1 MLKNYFKIAIRNV
14 LRFKLYSFINIVG
27 LSVGIAACVLIML
40 WVQDEVNFDRFHKKV
55 ENIFRVMNYQGDFEN
70 RGAGTPAPLGPAMK
84 EEIPDVVNY
93 VRFAS
98 APRKVVVKYGKN
110 IFYENRIVFADPSV
124 FEVFTFPFVEGDP
137 NTVLSG
143 LSNVV
148 ISENIAHKYFGEEEP
163 VGKTLTIEGT
173 ENVVVS
179 GVIKNIPSQ
188 SHIQFDFLVSFE
200 NIYASHMYG
209 TRWGDFNFNTYVQL
223 RPNAYN
229 ADYNR
234 KLTDIAAS
242 HNCPQVVYGKLKFGL
257 QPMND
262 VHLDPGVAPAG
273 TEITAE
279 PGDKD
284 SVLIFSLIALFSLGI
299 ACINFMNIST
309 ARSETRR
316 KEVAVRK
323 ALGAYRYQLIGQF
336 VGESI
341 IMTLGASIIALG
353 WVELV
358 LPSFNSLTGKNLAL
372 KLLDMKSIL
381 DLTAITILTAIA
393 AAIYPALYLS
403 SFRPID
409 RLKQRMSG
417 FQLTFKGM
425 VKRSGASFLRTFLVV
440 AQFSLSIGL
449 IICTLVAL
457 KQLKFMRDKN
467 LGFNKD
473 NVVVVPVRENFGTK
487 YAMIKDQLLQNSSIV
502 GVTAEEWLQI
512 QGPRNTGGYGYNW
525 EGNPDPSRSPMIS
538 HTMVDY
544 DFIKTMNIKMVDGR
558 DFSKDHPSDAKEAF
572 IVNQEAVKMIGLK
585 SPVGKYFRLYGQ
597 EGKIIGVMQDAY
609 FSSLHRKV
617 EPLVYHILTDVNNA
631 RAFGAILVRV
641 KGSQISEGIS
651 AVEKVWKAQ
660 NPNSPFEFQL
670 LDEAINSRYISDQ
683 RTQKIFGA
691 FASIAIVISCLGLF
705 GLAAFTAQHRQKEIA
720 IRKTLG
726 APASKILASLTGD
739 FAKWVII
746 ANAISWP
753 VAYYFMNNWLKNFA
767 YRTDI
772 HLWIFV
778 ASGAMALVIALL
790 TVGSHAIKAATANPV
805 DSLRYE

>member
-1 MLKNYFKIAIRNV
+1 MLKSYFKIAIRNV

-40 WVQDEVNFDRFHKKV
+40 WVQDEVNFDRFHKNV
-55 ENIFRVMNYQGDFEN
+55 DNIFRVMNYQGDFEN

-84 EEIPDVVNY
+84 GENPDVVNF

-137 NTVLSG
+137 HTVLSG
-143 LSNVV
+143 LANVV
-148 ISENIAHKYFGEEEP
+148 ITENIANKYFGEEEP

-209 TRWGDFNFNTYVQL
+209 TKWGDFNFNTYVQL
-223 RPNAYN
+223 RPRTYN
-229 ADYNR
+229 AGFDR

-242 HNCPQVVYGKLKFGL
+242 HNCPQVVYGKQKFGL
-257 QPMND
+257 QPMNE
-262 VHLDPGVAPAG
+262 VHLDAGVAPAG

-279 PGDKD
+279 PGDKN
-284 SVLIFSLIALFSLGI
+284 SVLIFSIIAVFTLGI

-309 ARSETRR
+309 ARAETRR
-316 KEVAVRK
+316 KEVAMRK
-323 ALGAYRYQLIGQF
+323 TLGAYRYQLIGQF
-336 VGESI
+336 VGEST
-341 IMTLGASIIALG
+341 IMTLGASIIAFG
-353 WVELV
+353 MVELV
-358 LPSFNSLTGKNLAL
+358 LPSFNNLTGKNLAL
-372 KLLDMKSIL
+372 NLLSMNSL
-381 DLTAITILTAIA
+381 LNLTAIAILTAIS

-403 SFRPID
+403 AFHPID
-409 RLKQRMSG
+409 GLKERISG
-417 FQLTFKGM
+417 FHLKFRGM
-425 VKRSGASFLRTFLVV
+425 VKRSGTSFLRTFLVV

-449 IICTLVAL
+449 IICTLIAL
-457 KQLKFMRDKN
+457 KQLKFMHDKN
-467 LGFNKD
+467 LGFDKD
-473 NVVVVPVRENFGTK
+473 NVVVVPVRGNFGTK
-487 YAMIKDQLLQNSSIV
+487 YAMVKDQLLQNSCIV
-502 GVTAEEWLQI
+502 GVTAEEWFQI

-544 DFIKTMNIKMVDGR
+544 DFIKTTNIKMVDGR
-558 DFSKDHPSDAKEAF
+558 DFSRDHPTDAKEAF
-572 IVNQEAVKMIGLK
+572 IINQEAARMMGLK

-617 EPLVYHILTDVNNA
+617 EPLVYHVLTDANDA
-631 RAFGAILVRV
+631 RSYGAMLAKVR
-641 KGSQISEGIS
+641 GSQISDGIS
-651 AVEKVWKAQ
+651 TIERIWKAQ
-660 NPNSPFEFQL
+660 NPNSPFEFQF
-670 LDEAINSRYISDQ
+670 LDDAINSRYVSDQ

-691 FASIAIVISCLGLF
+691 FASIAVFISCLGLF
-705 GLAAFTAQHRQKEIA
+705 GLAAFTAQNKRKEIA

-726 APASKILASLTGD
+726 APASNILASLTGD

-746 ANAISWP
+746 ANVISWP
-753 VAYYFMNNWLKNFA
+753 TAYYFMNNWLKNFA
-767 YRTDI
+767 YKTDI
-772 HLWIFV
+772 NPWIFV
-778 ASGAMALVIALL
+778 SSGAVALVIALL

-805 DSLRYE
+805 EALRYE

>member
-1 MLKNYFKIAIRNV
+1 MLKSYFKIAIRNV

-40 WVQDEVNFDRFHKKV
+40 WVQDEVNFDRFHKNV
-55 ENIFRVMNYQGDFEN
+55 DNIFRVINYQGDFEN

-84 EEIPDVVNY
+84 GENPDVVNF

-137 NTVLSG
+137 HTVLSG
-143 LSNVV
+143 LANVV
-148 ISENIAHKYFGEEEP
+148 ITENIANKYFGEEEP

-200 NIYASHMYG
+200 NICASHMYG
-209 TRWGDFNFNTYVQL
+209 TKWGDFNFNTYVQL
-223 RPNAYN
+223 RPRTYN
-229 ADYNR
+229 AGFDR

-242 HNCPQVVYGKLKFGL
+242 HNCPQVVYGRQKFGL
-257 QPMND
+257 QPMNE
-262 VHLDPGVAPAG
+262 VHLDAGVAPAG

-279 PGDKD
+279 PGDKN
-284 SVLIFSLIALFSLGI
+284 SVLIFSIIAVFTLGI

-316 KEVAVRK
+316 KEVAMRK
-323 ALGAYRYQLIGQF
+323 TLGAYRYQLIGQF

-341 IMTLGASIIALG
+341 IMTLGASIIAFG
-353 WVELV
+353 MVELV
-358 LPSFNSLTGKNLAL
+358 LPSFNNLTGKNLAL
-372 KLLDMKSIL
+372 NLLSMNSL
-381 DLTAITILTAIA
+381 LNLTAIAILTAIS

-403 SFRPID
+403 AFHPID
-409 RLKQRMSG
+409 GFKQRISG
-417 FQLTFKGM
+417 FHLKFRGM
-425 VKRSGASFLRTFLVV
+425 VKRSGTSFLRTFLVV

-449 IICTLVAL
+449 IICTLIAL
-457 KQLKFMRDKN
+457 KQLKFMHDKN
-467 LGFNKD
+467 LGFDKD
-473 NVVVVPVRENFGTK
+473 NVVVVPVRGNFGTK
-487 YAMIKDQLLQNSSIV
+487 HAMVKDQLLQNSCIV
-502 GVTAEEWLQI
+502 GVTAEEWFQI

-544 DFIKTMNIKMVDGR
+544 DFIKTTNIKMVDGR
-558 DFSKDHPSDAKEAF
+558 DFSRDHPTDAKEAF
-572 IVNQEAVKMIGLK
+572 IINQEAARMMGLK

-617 EPLVYHILTDVNNA
+617 EPLVYHVLTDANDA
-631 RAFGAILVRV
+631 RSYGAMLVKVR
-641 KGSQISEGIS
+641 GSQISDGIS
-651 AVEKVWKAQ
+651 TIERIWKAQ
-660 NPNSPFEFQL
+660 NPNSPFEFQF
-670 LDEAINSRYISDQ
+670 LDDAINSRYVSDQ

-691 FASIAIVISCLGLF
+691 FASIAVFISCLGLF
-705 GLAAFTAQHRQKEIA
+705 GLAAFTAQNKRKEIA

-726 APASKILASLTGD
+726 APASNILASLTGD

-746 ANAISWP
+746 ANVISWP
-753 VAYYFMNNWLKNFA
+753 TAYYFMNNWLKNFA
-767 YRTDI
+767 YKTDI
-772 HLWIFV
+772 NPWIFV
-778 ASGAMALVIALL
+778 SSGAVALVIALL
-790 TVGSHAIKAATANPV
+790 TVSSHAIKAATANPV
-805 DSLRYE
+805 ESLRYE

>member
-1 MLKNYFKIAIRNV
+1 MLKNYFKIAIRNI
-14 LRFKLYSFINIVG
+14 LRFKLYSFINIIG

-40 WVQDEVNFDRFHKKV
+40 WVQDELTFDRFHKNV
-55 ENIFRVMNYQGDFEN
+55 DNIFRVINYEGNIEN

-84 EEIPDVVNY
+84 EEIPDVVNF

-98 APRKVVVKYGKN
+98 APRKLVVKYGKN
-110 IFYENRIVFADPSV
+110 VFYEDRISFADPSV
-124 FEVFTFPFVEGDP
+124 FEVFTFPFVEGSP
-137 NTVLSG
+137 KTALSR
-143 LSNVV
+143 LSDVV
-148 ISENIAHKYFGEEEP
+148 ISQNIAHKYFGEEEP
-163 VGKTLTIEGT
+163 VGKTLTIHGT
-173 ENVVVS
+173 ENVIVS
-179 GVIKNIPSQ
+179 GVIRNIPSQ
-188 SHIQFDFLVSFE
+188 SHIQFDILVSFE

-209 TRWGDFNFNTYVQL
+209 TEWGDFNFNTYVRL
-223 RPNAYN
+223 RPNALD
-229 ADYNR
+229 ADLNQ
-234 KLTDIAAS
+234 KLTNVAAA
-242 HNCPQVVYGKLKFGL
+242 HNCAQVVRGKLKFGL
-257 QPMND
+257 QPMNE
-262 VHLDPGVAPAG
+262 VHLDAGVAPAG
-273 TEITAE
+273 TEVTAE
-279 PGDKD
+279 PGDKN
-284 SVLIFSLIALFSLGI
+284 SVFIFSLIALFTLGI

-323 ALGAYRYQLIGQF
+323 TLGAYRHQLIGQF

-353 WVELV
+353 LVELV
-358 LPSFNSLTGKNLAL
+358 LPSFSSLTGKNLAL
-372 KLLDMKSIL
+372 NLLDMKSIL
-381 DLTAITILTAIA
+381 NLIAITVLTAVV

-403 SFRPID
+403 AFRPID
-409 RLKQRMSG
+409 GLKQRISQ
-417 FQLTFKGM
+417 FELVFKGR
-425 VKRSGASFLRTFLVV
+425 VKRSGTSFLRRFLVV

-512 QGPRNTGGYGYNW
+512 QGPRNTGGFGYNW

-558 DFSKDHPSDAKEAF
+558 DFSKEHPSDAKEAF
-572 IVNQEAVKMIGLK
+572 IVNQEAIRMMGLK

-617 EPLVYHILTDVNNA
+617 EPLVYHILTDINNA
-631 RAFGAILVRV
+631 QAFGAILVGV
-641 KGSQISEGIS
+641 KGSQLSEGIS
-651 AVEKVWKAQ
+651 AIEKIWKAQ

-670 LDEAINSRYISDQ
+670 LDEAINSRYVSDR

-691 FASIAIVISCLGLF
+691 FASIAIFISCLGLF
-705 GLAAFTAQHRQKEIA
+705 GLAAFTAQAKRKEIA

-753 VAYYFMNNWLKNFA
+753 MAYYFMNNWLKNFA
-767 YRTDI
+767 YSTDI
-772 HLWIFV
+772 NPWIFV

-805 DSLRYE
+805 ESLRYE

>member
-1 MLKNYFKIAIRNV
+1 
-14 LRFKLYSFINIVG
+14 
-27 LSVGIAACVLIML
+27 
-40 WVQDEVNFDRFHKKV
+40 
-55 ENIFRVMNYQGDFEN
+55 
-70 RGAGTPAPLGPAMK
+70 
-84 EEIPDVVNY
+84 
-93 VRFAS
+93 
-98 APRKVVVKYGKN
+98 
-110 IFYENRIVFADPSV
+110 
-124 FEVFTFPFVEGDP
+124 
-137 NTVLSG
+137 
-143 LSNVV
+143 
-148 ISENIAHKYFGEEEP
+148 
-163 VGKTLTIEGT
+163 
-173 ENVVVS
+173 
-179 GVIKNIPSQ
+179 
-188 SHIQFDFLVSFE
+188 
-200 NIYASHMYG
+200 
-209 TRWGDFNFNTYVQL
+209 
-223 RPNAYN
+223 
-229 ADYNR
+229 
-234 KLTDIAAS
+234 
-242 HNCPQVVYGKLKFGL
+242 
-257 QPMND
+257 
-262 VHLDPGVAPAG
+262 
-273 TEITAE
+273 
-279 PGDKD
+279 
-284 SVLIFSLIALFSLGI
+284 
-299 ACINFMNIST
+299 
-309 ARSETRR
+309 
-316 KEVAVRK
+316 
-323 ALGAYRYQLIGQF
+323 
-336 VGESI
+336 
-341 IMTLGASIIALG
+341 
-353 WVELV
+353 
-358 LPSFNSLTGKNLAL
+358 
-372 KLLDMKSIL
+372 
-381 DLTAITILTAIA
+381 
-393 AAIYPALYLS
+393 
-403 SFRPID
+403 
-409 RLKQRMSG
+409 
-417 FQLTFKGM
+417 
-425 VKRSGASFLRTFLVV
+425 
-440 AQFSLSIGL
+440 
-449 IICTLVAL
+449 
-457 KQLKFMRDKN
+457 
-467 LGFNKD
+467 
-473 NVVVVPVRENFGTK
+473 VRENFGTK

-753 VAYYFMNNWLKNFA
+753 VAYYVMNNWLKNFA

-805 DSLRYE
+805 ESLRYE

>member
-1 MLKNYFKIAIRNV
+1 
-14 LRFKLYSFINIVG
+14 
-27 LSVGIAACVLIML
+27 
-40 WVQDEVNFDRFHKKV
+40 
-55 ENIFRVMNYQGDFEN
+55 
-70 RGAGTPAPLGPAMK
+70 
-84 EEIPDVVNY
+84 
-93 VRFAS
+93 
-98 APRKVVVKYGKN
+98 
-110 IFYENRIVFADPSV
+110 
-124 FEVFTFPFVEGDP
+124 
-137 NTVLSG
+137 
-143 LSNVV
+143 
-148 ISENIAHKYFGEEEP
+148 
-163 VGKTLTIEGT
+163 
-173 ENVVVS
+173 
-179 GVIKNIPSQ
+179 
-188 SHIQFDFLVSFE
+188 
-200 NIYASHMYG
+200 
-209 TRWGDFNFNTYVQL
+209 
-223 RPNAYN
+223 
-229 ADYNR
+229 
-234 KLTDIAAS
+234 
-242 HNCPQVVYGKLKFGL
+242 
-257 QPMND
+257 MND
-262 VHLDPGVAPAG
+262 AHLDPGVAPAG

-323 ALGAYRYQLIGQF
+323 TLGAYRYQLIGQF

-353 WVELV
+353 LVELV

-372 KLLDMKSIL
+372 NLLDMKSVL
-381 DLTAITILTAIA
+381 NLTAITILTAIV
-393 AAIYPALYLS
+393 AAIYPAFYLS
-403 SFRPID
+403 AFHPID
-409 RLKQRMSG
+409 GLKQRISQ
-417 FQLTFKGM
+417 FQLVFKGR
-425 VKRSGASFLRTFLVV
+425 VKRSGTSFLRTFLVV

-457 KQLKFMRDKN
+457 KQLKFMHDKN

-473 NVVVVPVRENFGTK
+473 NVVVVPVRESFGTK

-502 GVTAEEWLQI
+502 GVTAEEWFQI

-683 RTQKIFGA
+683 RTRKIFGA
-691 FASIAIVISCLGLF
+691 FASIAIFISCLGLF

-753 VAYYFMNNWLKNFA
+753 VAYYVMNNWLKNFA

-772 HLWIFV
+772 SLWIFV
-778 ASGAMALVIALL
+778 ASGALALIIALL
-790 TVGSHAIKAATANPV
+790 TVSSHAIKAATANPV
-805 DSLRYE
+805 ESLRYE

>member
-1 MLKNYFKIAIRNV
+1 MLKSYFKIAIRNV

-40 WVQDEVNFDRFHKKV
+40 WVQDELNFDRFHKNV
-55 ENIFRVMNYQGDFEN
+55 DNIFRVINYQGDFEN

-84 EEIPDVVNY
+84 GENPDVVNF

-137 NTVLSG
+137 HTVLSG
-143 LSNVV
+143 LANVV
-148 ISENIAHKYFGEEEP
+148 ITENIANKYFGEEEP

-200 NIYASHMYG
+200 NICASHMYG
-209 TRWGDFNFNTYVQL
+209 TKWGDFNFNTYVQL
-223 RPNAYN
+223 RPRTYN
-229 ADYNR
+229 AGFDR

-242 HNCPQVVYGKLKFGL
+242 HNCPQVVYGRQKFGL
-257 QPMND
+257 QPMNE
-262 VHLDPGVAPAG
+262 VHLDAGVAPAG

-279 PGDKD
+279 PGDKN
-284 SVLIFSLIALFSLGI
+284 SVLIFSIIAVFTLGI

-316 KEVAVRK
+316 KEVAMRK
-323 ALGAYRYQLIGQF
+323 TLGAYRYQLIGQF

-341 IMTLGASIIALG
+341 IMTLGASIIAFG
-353 WVELV
+353 MVELV
-358 LPSFNSLTGKNLAL
+358 LPSFNNLTGKNLAL
-372 KLLDMKSIL
+372 NLLSMNSL
-381 DLTAITILTAIA
+381 LNLTAIAILTAIS

-403 SFRPID
+403 AFHPID
-409 RLKQRMSG
+409 GFKQRISG
-417 FQLTFKGM
+417 FHLKFRGM
-425 VKRSGASFLRTFLVV
+425 VKRSGTSFLRTFLVV

-449 IICTLVAL
+449 IICTLIAL
-457 KQLKFMRDKN
+457 KQLKFMHDKN
-467 LGFNKD
+467 LGFDKD
-473 NVVVVPVRENFGTK
+473 NVVVVPVRGNFGTK
-487 YAMIKDQLLQNSSIV
+487 HAMVKDQLLQNSCIV
-502 GVTAEEWLQI
+502 GVTAEEWFQI

-544 DFIKTMNIKMVDGR
+544 DFIKTTNIKMVDGR
-558 DFSKDHPSDAKEAF
+558 DFSRDHPTDAKEAF
-572 IVNQEAVKMIGLK
+572 IINQEAARMMGLK

-617 EPLVYHILTDVNNA
+617 EPLVYHVLTDANDA
-631 RAFGAILVRV
+631 RSYGAMLVKVR
-641 KGSQISEGIS
+641 GSQISDGIS
-651 AVEKVWKAQ
+651 TIERIWKAQ
-660 NPNSPFEFQL
+660 NPNSPFEFQF
-670 LDEAINSRYISDQ
+670 LDDAINSRYVSDQ

-691 FASIAIVISCLGLF
+691 FASIAVFISCLGLF
-705 GLAAFTAQHRQKEIA
+705 GLAAFTAQNKRKEIA

-726 APASKILASLTGD
+726 APASNILASLTGD

-746 ANAISWP
+746 ANVISWP
-753 VAYYFMNNWLKNFA
+753 TAYYFMNNWLKNFA
-767 YRTDI
+767 YKTDI
-772 HLWIFV
+772 NPWIFV
-778 ASGAMALVIALL
+778 SSGAVALVIALL
-790 TVGSHAIKAATANPV
+790 TVSSHAIKAATANPV
-805 DSLRYE
+805 ESLRYE

>member
-1 MLKNYFKIAIRNV
+1 MLKSYFKIAIRNV

-40 WVQDEVNFDRFHKKV
+40 WVQDEVNFDRFHKNV
-55 ENIFRVMNYQGDFEN
+55 DNIFRVMNYQGDFEN

-84 EEIPDVVNY
+84 GENPDVVNF

-137 NTVLSG
+137 HTVLSG
-143 LSNVV
+143 LANVV
-148 ISENIAHKYFGEEEP
+148 ITENIANKYFGEEEP

-200 NIYASHMYG
+200 NICASHMYG
-209 TRWGDFNFNTYVQL
+209 TKWGDFNFNTYVQL
-223 RPNAYN
+223 RPRTYN
-229 ADYNR
+229 AGFDR

-242 HNCPQVVYGKLKFGL
+242 HNCPQVVYGRQKFGL
-257 QPMND
+257 QPMNE
-262 VHLDPGVAPAG
+262 VHLDAGVAPAG

-279 PGDKD
+279 PGDKN
-284 SVLIFSLIALFSLGI
+284 SVLIFSIIAVFTLGI

-316 KEVAVRK
+316 KEVAMRK
-323 ALGAYRYQLIGQF
+323 TLGAYRYQLIGQF

-341 IMTLGASIIALG
+341 IMTLGASIIAFG
-353 WVELV
+353 MVELV
-358 LPSFNSLTGKNLAL
+358 LPSFNNLTGKNLAL
-372 KLLDMKSIL
+372 NLLSMNSL
-381 DLTAITILTAIA
+381 LNLTAIAILTAIS

-403 SFRPID
+403 AFHPID
-409 RLKQRMSG
+409 GFKQRISG
-417 FQLTFKGM
+417 FHLKFRGM
-425 VKRSGASFLRTFLVV
+425 VKRSGTSFLRTFLVV

-449 IICTLVAL
+449 IICTLIAL
-457 KQLKFMRDKN
+457 KQLKFMHDKN
-467 LGFNKD
+467 LGFDKD
-473 NVVVVPVRENFGTK
+473 NVVVVPVRGNFGTK
-487 YAMIKDQLLQNSSIV
+487 HAMVKDQLLQNSCIV
-502 GVTAEEWLQI
+502 GVTAEEWFQI

-544 DFIKTMNIKMVDGR
+544 DFIKTTNIKMVDGR
-558 DFSKDHPSDAKEAF
+558 DFSRDHPTDAKEAF
-572 IVNQEAVKMIGLK
+572 IINQEAARMMGLK

-617 EPLVYHILTDVNNA
+617 EPLVYHVLTDANDA
-631 RAFGAILVRV
+631 RSYGAMLVKVR
-641 KGSQISEGIS
+641 GSQISDGIS
-651 AVEKVWKAQ
+651 TIERIWKAQ
-660 NPNSPFEFQL
+660 NPNSPFEFQF
-670 LDEAINSRYISDQ
+670 LDDAINSRYVSDQ

-691 FASIAIVISCLGLF
+691 FASIAVFISCLGLF
-705 GLAAFTAQHRQKEIA
+705 GLAAFTAQNKRKEIA

-726 APASKILASLTGD
+726 APASNILASLTGD

-746 ANAISWP
+746 ANVISWP
-753 VAYYFMNNWLKNFA
+753 TAYYFMNNWLKNFA
-767 YRTDI
+767 YKTDI
-772 HLWIFV
+772 NPWIFV
-778 ASGAMALVIALL
+778 SSGAVALVIALL
-790 TVGSHAIKAATANPV
+790 TVSSHAIKAATANPV
-805 DSLRYE
+805 ESLRYE

>member
-1 MLKNYFKIAIRNV
+1 MLKSYFKIAIRNI
-14 LRFKLYSFINIVG
+14 LRFKLYSFINIIG
-27 LSVGIAACVLIML
+27 LSVGIAACALIML
-40 WVQDEVNFDRFHKKV
+40 WVQDELTFDRFHKNV
-55 ENIFRVMNYQGDFEN
+55 DNIFRVINYQGNFED

-84 EEIPDVVNY
+84 EEIPDVVNF

-110 IFYENRIVFADPSV
+110 IFYENRISFADPSV
-124 FEVFTFPFVEGDP
+124 FEVFAFPFVEGNP
-137 NTVLSG
+137 KTALSG
-143 LSNVV
+143 LSDVV
-148 ISENIAHKYFGEEEP
+148 ISQNIAHKYFGDEEP
-163 VGKTLTIEGT
+163 IGKTLTIEGT
-173 ENVVVS
+173 ENVLVS
-179 GVIKNIPSQ
+179 GVIRNIPSQ

-223 RPNAYN
+223 RSNAYN
-229 ADYNR
+229 ADFSR

-257 QPMND
+257 QPMNE
-262 VHLDPGVAPAG
+262 VHLDAGVAPAG

-279 PGDKD
+279 PGDKN

-323 ALGAYRYQLIGQF
+323 TLGAYRYQLIGQF

-353 WVELV
+353 LVELV
-358 LPSFNSLTGKNLAL
+358 LPPFNSLTGKNLAL
-372 KLLDMKSIL
+372 NLLDMKSIL
-381 DLTAITILTAIA
+381 DLTAIAILTAIA

-403 SFRPID
+403 SFHPID
-409 RLKQRMSG
+409 RLKERISG
-417 FQLTFKGM
+417 FGLVFKGM

-457 KQLKFMRDKN
+457 EQLKYMQDKN
-467 LGFNKD
+467 LGFDKD

-502 GVTAEEWLQI
+502 GATAEEWFQI

-558 DFSKDHPSDAKEAF
+558 DFSKDHPSDANEAF
-572 IVNQEAVKMIGLK
+572 IVNQEAVKMMGLK
-585 SPVGKYFRLYGQ
+585 SPAGKYFRLYDQ

-609 FSSLHRKV
+609 FSSLHKKV

-631 RAFGAILVRV
+631 QAFGAMLVRV

-651 AVEKVWKAQ
+651 AIEKIWKAQ

-670 LDEAINSRYISDQ
+670 LDEAINNRYVSDQ

-691 FASIAIVISCLGLF
+691 FAFIAIFISCLGLF
-705 GLAAFTAQHRQKEIA
+705 GLAAFTAQTKRKEIA

-726 APASKILASLTGD
+726 APASKILASLAGD
-739 FAKWVII
+739 SAKWVVI

-753 VAYYFMNNWLKNFA
+753 MAYYFMNNWLKNFA

-772 HLWIFV
+772 NPWIFV

-790 TVGSHAIKAATANPV
+790 TVSSHAIRAATANPV
-805 DSLRYE
+805 ESLRYE